1 MADQYRSECAL
12 GRTVRVGDSY
22 PTGPL
27 FKRFFIS
34 PMYTIAKKQ
43 LIGQPQKWRLIHNLS
58 FHRQGRHMSV
68 NAGIPP
74 GDFPVDY
81 PTVTTAAHLLFCEAP
96 KGSVMW
102 GRDMKAYYRH
112 LMVNPWCWWMMGSTY
127 GNAYYFDCYCPFGA
141 RSMPAVFQRLT
152 DAIRVIGLRRAKCDG
167 LVALLDDFLGVTHSR
182 PLESELST
190 LQRAT
195 NHVRAFDDELIR
207 LGMVRNRAKDLKP
220 CKSGVWLGIRF
231 DMDSHCLS
239 IPVEKIRET
248 RAYFQVVITDNT
260 GVPPTKVKAG
270 NLQVLVGKFSHM
282 SSTWTLGKILLWPLY
297 QAMTTAYDVTDGNR
311 ILRKSQVI
319 KLDETGREA
328 LLEWDEK
335 LSTEKL
341 SKQFY
346 ICTNTNQPV
355 TVISLWRERI
365 KKTTIL
371 QLVSPWGEIRK
382 VLRHNSLASKK
393 RRANETQSAAI
404 ALLHRW
410 MLLWLNDCALVLH
423 LRSNIRGMVNYVTK
437 DLYPAGLGEA
447 EYRLSLKIGRLLEGR
462 GSEEPTRQVFAYFI
476 N

>member
-1 MADQYRSECAL
+1 
-12 GRTVRVGDSY
+12 
-22 PTGPL
+22 
-27 FKRFFIS
+27 
-34 PMYTIAKKQ
+34 
-43 LIGQPQKWRLIHNLS
+43 
-58 FHRQGRHMSV
+58 
-68 NAGIPP
+68 
-74 GDFPVDY
+74 
-81 PTVTTAAHLLFCEAP
+81 
-96 KGSVMW
+96 
-102 GRDMKAYYRH
+102 MKAYYRH